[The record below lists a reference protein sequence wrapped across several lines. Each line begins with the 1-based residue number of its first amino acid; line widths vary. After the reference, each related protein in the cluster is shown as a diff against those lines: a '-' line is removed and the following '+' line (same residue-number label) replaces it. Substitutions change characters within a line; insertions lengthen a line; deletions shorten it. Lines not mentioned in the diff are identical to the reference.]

1 MRVEENVKDRGWDR
15 GRDKEVRIRDKSVG
29 INGGRIS
36 LPLRRILML

>member
-1 MRVEENVKDRGWDR
+1 MRVEENVKDR